1 MEMSEREKRNLK
13 WQQTKLEMEKK
24 DLLKEIAMQKSTIER
39 LKWEQEQ
46 RDKTEMDRNKSQGT
60 GHANTVSAQDGNS
73 LAIGGD
79 LSEAERDSTS
89 DRMESLRSNPMEWNT
104 LDQTNETHDHDKTE
118 EDFSRR
124 KVLSVDD
131 TGFAQDLEERYER
144 LRRATSFGD
153 DEKVNSIEVRATTEK
168 ADLDIS
174 ERCKRLTKSLT
185 DSLERTRALAK
196 AREEQKEKS
205 ERFGSAVHRTV
216 FDSVPHTS
224 TEKSDREPLSLRPY
238 LTKDKDSKDTDRK
251 IYKPHDPDP
260 MSGSYLRDHRTAEK
274 NIIRSSTQDSS
285 RIELLDDDAE
295 GEERSMTERVKKLE
309 FEERILD
316 QYNKKNAAEERERK
330 ARLEELRL
338 RRQAKE
344 EDRKRAGRISAL
356 RDRERVAEL
365 RLREKLQAQIE
376 YEKRLDKLRKEED
389 ALLLE
394 EKQQTEERHRE
405 ETERLSQHIKREA
418 QPQERQIADRE
429 IEPYNRQQRLNPLEP
444 EIQQINEE
452 IPAKEREFRE
462 ETSRFR
468 QQIKREFQPQVEDRW
483 TTDREYELDRRE
495 LHLKQFEAELQQ
507 REDRLKQ
514 AAEINERILEEQAL
528 KEQELNR
535 REEYLRKFQNELLQK
550 EEEIRA
556 QLNLNS
562 GKLVEPESKVP
573 SSEGDRQIKDLS
585 STAPKQ
591 NDDNTSAKTQKEISP
606 FVKPYINFFSGAEP
620 VPKNESTFEEWKVE
634 IDSLRKSPAIPEY
647 AVKQILR
654 NSLKGDAR
662 KTIVM
667 LGSDPTTEQMIEKL
681 ERTFGNVASG
691 QSVLQEFFTAEQKEN
706 ESVALWGIR
715 LEEIYRRAV
724 NKGFASTE
732 QRDKQLI
739 ERFWRSLR
747 SIDLQNATSVYYHS
761 ATSFESL
768 KQKVRSEEYAMAAH
782 KSALAKGT
790 KKETDRSS
798 KFEKNEKPTLL
809 HSSPSLE
816 KSDKVEI
823 QHQPVLQDPVTFKMV
838 KDLAKEVE
846 SMKKLLEQRPQFPL
860 FGNRRRQFKGKEDT
874 GKNID
879 KGNTVPKH
887 VTDDAKKQSSNK

>member
-1 MEMSEREKRNLK
+1 MLDS
-13 WQQTKLEMEKK
+13 
-24 DLLKEIAMQKSTIER
+24 
-39 LKWEQEQ
+39 
-46 RDKTEMDRNKSQGT
+46 GT
-60 GHANTVSAQDGNS
+60 H
-73 LAIGGD
+73 
-79 LSEAERDSTS
+79 
-89 DRMESLRSNPMEWNT
+89 
-104 LDQTNETHDHDKTE
+104 
-118 EDFSRR
+118 
-124 KVLSVDD
+124 
-131 TGFAQDLEERYER
+131 
-144 LRRATSFGD
+144 
-153 DEKVNSIEVRATTEK
+153 
-168 ADLDIS
+168 
-174 ERCKRLTKSLT
+174 
-185 DSLERTRALAK
+185 
-196 AREEQKEKS
+196 
-205 ERFGSAVHRTV
+205 V
-216 FDSVPHTS
+216 F
-224 TEKSDREPLSLRPY
+224 KGAASDREPLSLRPY
-238 LTKDKDSKDTDRK
+238 LIKDTDRKDEDRK

-274 NIIRSSTQDSS
+274 NIPRSSTPDLTRSHV
-285 RIELLDDDAE
+285 LLDNREE
-295 GEERSMTERVKKLE
+295 GEISITERVKKLE

-316 QYNKKNAAEERERK
+316 QYNEKNAAEERERK

-338 RRQAKE
+338 RRQAE
-344 EDRKRAGRISAL
+344 EEERKRAERISAL

-405 ETERLSQHIKREA
+405 KTERLSQHIKREA
-418 QPQERQIADRE
+418 QPLERQIADRE
-429 IEPYNRQQRLNPLEP
+429 IEPDSRQQWLNQLEP
-444 EIQQINEE
+444 ETQQRHEE
-452 IPAKEREFRE
+452 IPAKERKFRE
-462 ETSRFR
+462 ETAILR

-483 TTDREYELDRRE
+483 TTDREYGLDRRE
-495 LHLKQFEAELQQ
+495 LHLKKFEADIQQ

-681 ERTFGNVASG
+681 ERTCGNVASG

-715 LEEIYRRAV
+715 LEEIYQRAV

-768 KQKVRSEEYAMAAH
+768 KQKVRSEEYALAAH